1 MTSRQAKSSA
11 IDLNYIP
18 GYIVI
23 MTDSNTIA
31 RALAALG
38 HEARLDVFR
47 LLVRAGEDGLIVG
60 DIAEHTKL
68 PLSTLSHHLRTLVSA
83 GLVAQERRG
92 REVVNRADFAAMDAA
107 LSFLTA
113 QCCQGVALVRE
124 DAA

>member
-1 MTSRQAKSSA
+1 MT
-11 IDLNYIP
+11 
-18 GYIVI
+18 I
-23 MTDSNTIA
+23 MTDSRMIA
-31 RALAALG
+31 QALAALG

-47 LLVRAGEDGLIVG
+47 LLVRAGQDGLIVG

-68 PLSTLSHHLRTLVSA
+68 PLSTLAHHLRTLVAA

-113 QCCQGVALVRE
+113 ECCKGVALVRE

>member
-1 MTSRQAKSSA
+1 MVLSLYPKF
-11 IDLNYIP
+11 DLARNYYS
-18 GYIVI
+18 GYIVF
-23 MTDSNTIA
+23 MNDSAITA

-47 LLVRAGEDGLIVG
+47 LLVRAGADGLIVG
-60 DIAEHTKL
+60 DIASHTKL

-92 REVVNRADFAAMDAA
+92 REVVNHADFAAMQSA
-107 LSFLTA
+107 LTFLTA
-113 QCCQGVALVRE
+113 ECCQGVTLLQE

>member
-1 MTSRQAKSSA
+1 M
-11 IDLNYIP
+11 
-18 GYIVI
+18 
-23 MTDSNTIA
+23 NTTATTA

-38 HEARLDVFR
+38 HEARLDVYR

-60 DIAEHTKL
+60 DIAGHTKL
-68 PLSTLSHHLRTLVSA
+68 PLSTLAHHLRALVSA
-83 GLVAQERRG
+83 GLVTQERRG

-113 QCCQGVALVRE
+113 ECCQGIALVRE

>member
-1 MTSRQAKSSA
+1 
-11 IDLNYIP
+11 
-18 GYIVI
+18 
-23 MTDSNTIA
+23 MTDSRMIA
-31 RALAALG
+31 QALAALG
-38 HEARLDVFR
+38 HEARLNVFR

-68 PLSTLSHHLRTLVSA
+68 PLSTLAHHLRTLVSA

-113 QCCQGVALVRE
+113 ECCQGVALVRE